1 MPYAPV
7 AKRFYAVNA
16 LAVDRKDL
24 NNYAESEDGDKGFC
38 AVNAL
43 AVNRK
48 DLNNYAESGDGD
60 KGFCAVED

>member
-1 MPYAPV
+1 MLKV
-7 AKRFYAVNA
+7 
-16 LAVDRKDL
+16 
-24 NNYAESEDGDKGFC
+24 EMGIKGFC

-60 KGFCAVED
+60 KGFYAVED